1 MSIAIYTGILV
12 PMINLSLRD
21 IPSYNTRF
29 EKSMFAMVAF
39 GVGEIVG
46 GLLIGQIVDRK
57 GSKRASLVNMTL
69 VFLTTIMTIM
79 YLN

>member
-1 MSIAIYTGILV
+1 MRWFLPQLLWIGMSIAIYTGILV

-21 IPSYNTRF
+21 VPTYNARF

-46 GLLIGQIVDRK
+46 GLLIG
-57 GSKRASLVNMTL
+57 
-69 VFLTTIMTIM
+69 
-79 YLN
+79 